1 MSSISRTLAAGLLS
15 TASAATFAH
24 VALPPGPAVAGSSYE
39 AAFRVGHACQGAH
52 ATTALAVRLPRGFTL
67 QDVPA
72 HAGWTTEID
81 RSGDGTVRWTADSA
95 AQALP
100 GHQKSDFVLRGK
112 LPAEAGPLY
121 FKVLQT
127 CDVGTADWAQLP
139 SEGTGAAGA
148 TGTAGEKPLF
158 PAARLLVVAPGSA
171 PVEVAGAWLRATV
184 PGHSAT
190 GGFMTLTAGV
200 PLRLVGVSTPVAGVA
215 EVHEMKMEGDVM
227 KMRAVPAL
235 ELPAHQSVELKPG
248 GYHLMLMNLKQP
260 LAAGQHVPVTLS
272 VQDAQGAKSTL
283 SIQAPVMLAPAGG
296 ASAPAHRH

>member
-171 PVEVAGAWLRATV
+171 PVEVAGAGRGVSVFMRGCSFLTCCSGVPGTGPRGRGSAGQPATV
-184 PGHSAT
+184 RAAPAPGPPR
-190 GGFMTLTAGV
+190 GG
-200 PLRLVGVSTPVAGVA
+200 PLR
-215 EVHEMKMEGDVM
+215 
-227 KMRAVPAL
+227 
-235 ELPAHQSVELKPG
+235 
-248 GYHLMLMNLKQP
+248 
-260 LAAGQHVPVTLS
+260 
-272 VQDAQGAKSTL
+272 
-283 SIQAPVMLAPAGG
+283 
-296 ASAPAHRH
+296 

>member
-1 MSSISRTLAAGLLS
+1 M
-15 TASAATFAH
+15 
-24 VALPPGPAVAGSSYE
+24 AGSSYE

-184 PGHSAT
+184 PGQSAT

-235 ELPAHQSVELKPG
+235 ELPARQSVELKPG

>member
-1 MSSISRTLAAGLLS
+1 M
-15 TASAATFAH
+15 
-24 VALPPGPAVAGSSYE
+24 
-39 AAFRVGHACQGAH
+39 
-52 ATTALAVRLPRGFTL
+52 
-67 QDVPA
+67 
-72 HAGWTTEID
+72 
-81 RSGDGTVRWTADSA
+81 
-95 AQALP
+95 
-100 GHQKSDFVLRGK
+100 
-112 LPAEAGPLY
+112 
-121 FKVLQT
+121 
-127 CDVGTADWAQLP
+127 
-139 SEGTGAAGA
+139 
-148 TGTAGEKPLF
+148 
-158 PAARLLVVAPGSA
+158 
-171 PVEVAGAWLRATV
+171 AGAWLRATV
-184 PGHSAT
+184 PGQSAT

-296 ASAPAHRH
+296 ASAPAQRH